1 MQITSS
7 AVHRCD
13 SPLHWIYTGVS
24 QGKLIQNGFVTKQH
38 SFVPNKRFPLPAWGQ
53 KKSFCSSP
61 EIGSQALHYAGR
73 TWEPSLFIMNPT
85 VCTAAARTSL
95 VGGGSLQNGAGGGAA
110 KHLFCLGSHAPILF
124 KTRKNSESRRRA
136 VISSS
141 TEFSDELWYVQSL
154 PRISFS

>member
-1 MQITSS
+1 MSSECCSLRRCDVYLSVQITSS
-7 AVHRCD
+7 AVQGCD

-95 VGGGSLQNGAGGGAA
+95 VRGGAPCRMEQEEALPNICFVWDHMHQFYSKPEKTA
-110 KHLFCLGSHAPILF
+110 KA
-124 KTRKNSESRRRA
+124 A
-136 VISSS
+136 V
-141 TEFSDELWYVQSL
+141 E
-154 PRISFS
+154 P